1 MSMTNDKKFR
11 EENLLNA
18 HLRAYRLAKELMR
31 QKGSISEKTMRVLDT
46 YLYCLSEVLDVLDG
60 DCGVARPE
68 DTLVILNE
76 KIVPLDAVTNL
87 MDDDIREDLHG
98 ESDPHLEDD
107 APKWKLEEGEQKFV
121 DKYVKRHKEKF
132 GENFTID

>member
-1 MSMTNDKKFR
+1 MTEKM
-11 EENLLNA
+11 NA
-18 HLRAYRLAKELMR
+18 IKDNSGDANFRAYRLAKELMR
-31 QKGSISEKTMRVLDT
+31 QKGLSERTMGVLDI
-46 YLYCLSEVLDVLDG
+46 YFSCLCEVLDVLNG

-87 MDDDIREDLHG
+87 MDDDIREDLHI
-98 ESDPHLEDD
+98 ESNLFLEDD

-121 DKYVKRHKEKF
+121 NKYVKRHQEKF
-132 GENFTID
+132 GENFTI

>member
-1 MSMTNDKKFR
+1 MTEKMSTK
-11 EENLLNA
+11 EEGLLDT
-18 HLRAYRLAKELMR
+18 HFRAYRLAKELMR
-31 QKGSISEKTMRVLDT
+31 QKGLSERTMGVLDI
-46 YLYCLSEVLDVLDG
+46 YFSCLCEVLDVLNG

-87 MDDDIREDLHG
+87 MDNDIREDLHS
-98 ESDPHLEDD
+98 ESDLFLKDD
-107 APKWKLEEGEQKFV
+107 SPRWELEEGEQKFLN
-121 DKYVKRHKEKF
+121 KYVKMHKEKF

>member
-1 MSMTNDKKFR
+1 MSTK
-11 EENLLNA
+11 EENLLNT

-31 QKGSISEKTMRVLDT
+31 QKGISEKTMRVLD
-46 YLYCLSEVLDVLDG
+46 LYFSCLSEVLDVIDG

-68 DTLVILNE
+68 DTLIVLNE

-98 ESDPHLEDD
+98 ESDLHLEDD
-107 APKWKLEEGEQKFV
+107 APKWELEKGEQEFV

>member
-1 MSMTNDKKFR
+1 MSAK
-11 EENLLNA
+11 EENLLKA

-31 QKGSISEKTMRVLDT
+31 QKGLSERAMRVLDT
-46 YLYCLSEVLDVLDG
+46 YLYCLSEVLDVLNG

-68 DTLVILNE
+68 DTLIVLNE

-87 MDDDIREDLHG
+87 MDNDIREELHH
-98 ESDPHLEDD
+98 ESTLSWEEGN
-107 APKWKLEEGEQKFV
+107 PKWELEEGEQKFV

>member
-1 MSMTNDKKFR
+1 MTEKM
-11 EENLLNA
+11 NA
-18 HLRAYRLAKELMR
+18 IKDNSGDTHFRAYRLAKELMR
-31 QKGSISEKTMRVLDT
+31 QKGLSERAMRVLDT
-46 YLYCLSEVLDVLDG
+46 YLYCLSEVLDVLNG

-76 KIVPLDAVTNL
+76 KIVPLDAATNL
-87 MDDDIREDLHG
+87 MDNDIREELHH
-98 ESDPHLEDD
+98 ESTLSWEEGN
-107 APKWKLEEGEQKFV
+107 PKWELEEGEQKFV

>member
-1 MSMTNDKKFR
+1 MTEKMSTK
-11 EENLLNA
+11 EENLLDT
-18 HLRAYRLAKELMR
+18 HVRAYQLAKELMR
-31 QKGSISEKTMRVLDT
+31 QKGISERTMRVLDI
-46 YLYCLSEVLDVLDG
+46 YFSCLSEVLDVLNG

-87 MDDDIREDLHG
+87 MDDDIREDLHI
-98 ESDPHLEDD
+98 ESNLFLEDD
-107 APKWKLEEGEQKFV
+107 APKWKLEEGEQKFLN
-121 DKYVKRHKEKF
+121 KYVKMHKEKF

>member
-1 MSMTNDKKFR
+1 MTEKMSTK
-11 EENLLNA
+11 EEGLLDT
-18 HLRAYRLAKELMR
+18 HFRAYRLAKELMG
-31 QKGSISEKTMRVLDT
+31 QKGSISEKTMRVLA
-46 YLYCLSEVLDVLDG
+46 LYFSCLSEVLDVLDG

-87 MDDDIREDLHG
+87 MDNDIREDLHS
-98 ESDPHLEDD
+98 ESDLFLKDD
-107 APKWKLEEGEQKFV
+107 SPKWELEEGEQKFV